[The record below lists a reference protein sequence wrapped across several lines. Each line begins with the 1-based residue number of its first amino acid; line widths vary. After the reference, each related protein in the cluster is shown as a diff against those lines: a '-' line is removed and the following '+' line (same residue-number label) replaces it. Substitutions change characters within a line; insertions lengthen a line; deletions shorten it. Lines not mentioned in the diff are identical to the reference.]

1 MAKMIYSYI
10 LRDSWYTWE
19 SIARSINRNH
29 STIIYHCKTLP
40 DIMKFDKELE
50 RKYIAVRSKFWD
62 IEADLG
68 YQSVG
73 DLENIII
80 DLKSQI
86 KVLNLRIQ
94 ELERKL

>member
-1 MAKMIYSYI
+1 
-10 LRDSWYTWE
+10 
-19 SIARSINRNH
+19 
-29 STIIYHCKTLP
+29 
-40 DIMKFDKELE
+40 MKFDKELE